1 MKKSDLRDLNMA
13 DIDVKIEENQS
24 KLQKLRFQKALQQ
37 LEDPLEIRSLKKEIA
52 QLLTLKNEFS
62 KGIRWFSVMK
72 IISNQDQGFSSI

>member
-13 DIDVKIEENQS
+13 DIDVKIKENQS

-52 QLLTLKNEFS
+52 QLLTLKSEYS
-62 KGIRWFSVMK
+62 KGIRLDK
-72 IISNQDQGFSSI
+72 ETE

>member
-62 KGIRWFSVMK
+62 KGIRFGK
-72 IISNQDQGFSSI
+72 EAE

>member
-62 KGIRWFSVMK
+62 KGMRLSK
-72 IISNQDQGFSSI
+72 ETE

>member
-13 DIDVKIEENQS
+13 DIDVKIKENQS

-62 KGIRWFSVMK
+62 KGMRLGK
-72 IISNQDQGFSSI
+72 EAE

>member
-1 MKKSDLRDLNMA
+1 MKKSELRDLNMA

-62 KGIRWFSVMK
+62 KGIRFGK
-72 IISNQDQGFSSI
+72 ETE

>member
-1 MKKSDLRDLNMA
+1 MKKSDLKDLNMA

-37 LEDPLEIRSLKKEIA
+37 LEDPLEIRLLKKENA

-62 KGIRWFSVMK
+62 KGIRFGK
-72 IISNQDQGFSSI
+72 EAE

>member
-1 MKKSDLRDLNMA
+1 MKKSDLKDLNMA
-13 DIDVKIEENQS
+13 DIDVKIEENQT

-62 KGIRWFSVMK
+62 KGIRFGKETEWLIEESKF
-72 IISNQDQGFSSI
+72 

>member
-1 MKKSDLRDLNMA
+1 MKKSDLQDLNMA

-52 QLLTLKNEFS
+52 QLLTLKSEYS
-62 KGIRWFSVMK
+62 KGIRSDK
-72 IISNQDQGFSSI
+72 ETR

>member
-62 KGIRWFSVMK
+62 KLLLS
-72 IISNQDQGFSSI
+72 

>member
-52 QLLTLKNEFS
+52 QLLTLKSEYS
-62 KGIRWFSVMK
+62 KGIRSDKETKWLIEESKF
-72 IISNQDQGFSSI
+72 

>member
-1 MKKSDLRDLNMA
+1 MKKSDLKDLNMA

-62 KGIRWFSVMK
+62 KGIRFGKETEWLIEESKF
-72 IISNQDQGFSSI
+72 

>member
-1 MKKSDLRDLNMA
+1 MKKSELRDLNMA
-13 DIDVKIEENQS
+13 DIDVKIKENQS

-62 KGIRWFSVMK
+62 KGIRFGK
-72 IISNQDQGFSSI
+72 ETE

>member
-13 DIDVKIEENQS
+13 DIEVKIEENRS

-62 KGIRWFSVMK
+62 KGIRFGK
-72 IISNQDQGFSSI
+72 ETE

>member
-52 QLLTLKNEFS
+52 QLLTLKNEFL
-62 KGIRWFSVMK
+62 KGMRLGK
-72 IISNQDQGFSSI
+72 ETG

>member
-62 KGIRWFSVMK
+62 KGIRFDKEVE
-72 IISNQDQGFSSI
+72 

>member
-13 DIDVKIEENQS
+13 DIDVKIKENQS

-52 QLLTLKNEFS
+52 QLLTLKNEYS
-62 KGIRWFSVMK
+62 KGIRLDK
-72 IISNQDQGFSSI
+72 ETE

>member
-37 LEDPLEIRSLKKEIA
+37 LEDPLEIRLLKKEIA

-62 KGIRWFSVMK
+62 KGIRFGKEAEWLIEESKF
-72 IISNQDQGFSSI
+72 

>member
-1 MKKSDLRDLNMA
+1 MKKSDLKDLNMA

-37 LEDPLEIRSLKKEIA
+37 LEDPLEIRLLKKEIA

-62 KGIRWFSVMK
+62 KGIRF
-72 IISNQDQGFSSI
+72 GEEPE